1 MDQAKRLRELLR
13 ERVVFLDGASGTELM
28 KRGMPAGVSTELWA
42 VENTDTVLCM
52 HRDYREAGADILL
65 TCTFGGTGIKL
76 GDPGLVS
83 SINGRLAE
91 CALRASGGRTLTGAS
106 IGPTGSLLH
115 PSGRLTWDDAY
126 RQFAAQAE
134 ALVSA
139 GIDIFF
145 LETFSDP
152 RELKAAVLAVRDV
165 CPDGFISAQMT
176 FETSGM
182 TLAGTSPTALAVL
195 MDQLPVDAVGANCG
209 EGPEELLPVVQEMLR
224 FSRRRVVAEPNAGL
238 PSEGR
243 WELGPERFA
252 AWLEDFA
259 WSGASILGGCCG
271 TGPEHV
277 REYVALVGIRPAP
290 DPGPEK
296 LPLLSSVD
304 RTVRIG
310 EGLLVAGESINPT
323 GRRNLQG
330 SIAKGD
336 SLSLVSLARAQGRA
350 DLIDV
355 NLGLERMV
363 PDGLLEDVFS
373 RLSIGPP
380 LSVDLSDPEMIERA
394 FRQMGGIA
402 VLNSLTCD
410 EAHIA
415 ARIGTLM
422 RHGGYAVLLS
432 MDGRRLGETPEER
445 LAMVERGLEIL
456 EEFGLPPAR
465 VLADPVVRPVGTG
478 ADASITLETLVL
490 YRRRGLFTM
499 AGISNVS
506 HGMPGR
512 SGLNAALLSAMGT
525 MGLDI
530 AIADVL
536 DQAILEARRGVRLL
550 TGAVE
555 KVEMKMPEL
564 DPRSSDPDF
573 MGILRKSI
581 VTGDC
586 RQTEAS
592 ARELLETGTDAREIL
607 NRGLGP
613 AMDQVGD
620 LYSRRKLFLPHL
632 IASAEASRILTGLL
646 APHLGPGE
654 ATGGSGTVLLA
665 SVKGDIH
672 DIGKNLVGM
681 FLGNA
686 GFSVT
691 DLGRDVASEEIVRGA
706 EEANADIVALSALMS
721 TTAPEMEKV
730 IALLREKGSKTRV
743 LVGGAVVTG
752 EFAASIG
759 ADGYAKDAP
768 GAVREA
774 LRLAQGRT

>member
-1 MDQAKRLRELLR
+1 MDQAERLRALLG

-28 KRGMPAGVSTELWA
+28 KRGMPAGAITELWA
-42 VENTDTVLCM
+42 AENADAVLGM
-52 HRDYREAGADILL
+52 HGDYRDAGADVLL

-76 GDPGLVS
+76 GDPGLVTRV
-83 SINGRLAE
+83 NGRLAE
-91 CALRASGGRTLTGAS
+91 CALRAAGGRTLAGAS
-106 IGPTGSLLH
+106 MGPTGSLLQ
-115 PSGRLTWDDAY
+115 PSGSLTWNEAY

-152 RELKAAVLAVRDV
+152 RELKAAVLAVRDA
-165 CPDGFISAQMT
+165 CPEGFISAQMT
-176 FETSGM
+176 FEASGM
-182 TLAGTSPTALAVL
+182 TLAGTSPSALAVL
-195 MDQLPVDAVGANCG
+195 MDQLPVDAAGANCG

-224 FSRRRVVAEPNAGL
+224 FSGRRVSVEPNAGL

-277 REYVALVGIRPAP
+277 REYVALVGVRPAP
-290 DPGPEK
+290 DPGPER
-296 LPLLSSVD
+296 LPLLTSVD

-310 EGLLVAGESINPT
+310 EGLLIAGESINPT
-323 GRRNLQG
+323 GRRNLQD
-330 SIAKGD
+330 SIAVGD

-355 NLGLERMV
+355 NLGLERMI
-363 PDGLLEDVFS
+363 PEGLVEDVFS

-380 LSVDLSDPEMIERA
+380 LSVDLSDPELIERA
-394 FRQMGGIA
+394 FRQMGGIGI
-402 VLNSLTCD
+402 LNSLTCD
-410 EAHIA
+410 ERHIA
-415 ARIGTLM
+415 ARIGTLL
-422 RHGGYAVLLS
+422 RHGGYAVLLP
-432 MDGRRLGETPEER
+432 MDGRHLGETAGER
-445 LAMVERGLEIL
+445 LAIIERGLDIL
-456 EEFGLPPAR
+456 EGFGFPSER
-465 VLADPVVRPVGTG
+465 VIADPVVRPVGTG
-478 ADASITLETLVL
+478 ADASVTMDSLAL
-490 YRRRGLFTM
+490 YRRRGLFTI

-536 DQAILEARRGVRLL
+536 DPAVLEARRGVRLL

-555 KVEMKMPEL
+555 KVEMKAPEL
-564 DPRSSDPDF
+564 DPQSSEPDF

-581 VTGDC
+581 VLGDC

-607 NRGLGP
+607 SRGLAP

-646 APHLGPGE
+646 EPHLGPGE
-654 ATGGSGTVLLA
+654 GTGGSGRVLLA

-691 DLGRDVASEEIVRGA
+691 DLGRDVACEDIVRRA
-706 EEANADIVALSALMS
+706 EEEGADIVALSALMS

-730 IALLREKGSKTRV
+730 IGLLKERGSKARV

-759 ADGYAKDAP
+759 AHGYAGDAVE
-768 GAVREA
+768 AVSEA
-774 LRLAQGRT
+774 RRLMGNGD